1 MATPRDSL
9 TLATAALDKRRRSAD
24 LLAEAATLATTSAE
38 RQAVAIA
45 AAHLR
50 GDHDLVA
57 VLVPDHLADHPD
69 DELVRRIAATAEP
82 STTPSAPPVHP
93 KES

>member
-9 TLATAALDKRRRSAD
+9 TLANAALDNGSAD

-45 AAHLR
+45 AAYLR

-69 DELVRRIAATAEP
+69 DELVRRIAAAEP

>member
-9 TLATAALDKRRRSAD
+9 TLATAALDNGWAE

-45 AAHLR
+45 AAYLR

>member
-1 MATPRDSL
+1 MATPRNTL
-9 TLATAALDKRRRSAD
+9 TLATAALEHGSAE

-45 AAHLR
+45 AAYLG
-50 GDHDLVA
+50 GDHDLLA

-69 DELVRRIAATAEP
+69 DALVRRIAAAAP

-93 KES
+93 KESR